1 MQYKKTGY
9 SNKEDWQADPMK
21 AFDAFIAS
29 EDYARTSARN
39 RNTRYLPLKA
49 GSIEV
54 YRAMFTNLHEWMKE
68 KQLHLFSINQAQL
81 RAFLEATDEQG
92 ARQIRSEIAY
102 RYVRMLE
109 RIYRHL
115 QIHPNAAS
123 ELVFDAV
130 KSRSKLGANE
140 EMVVLSID
148 ETARFIA
155 ALPPE
160 SVNYRGA
167 KPDAG
172 WKHRRDRALQMT
184 LLGAGLTVH
193 EAVHLQ
199 WSQYHLDEA
208 AENEGLPIQIRRGN
222 FTHTAFLQAFAVP
235 YLRAWD
241 TERRKMA
248 IPGPYAF
255 PSHFDD
261 KNSLFG
267 ERKPLDVVSV
277 YRQIANTFRRAGIER
292 IHVGGRNLRNTFAVR
307 MLEQGASREELQES
321 LGLALSRSVDRYVDV
336 TTKPRIP

>member
-1 MQYKKTGY
+1 MQLKQTGY
-9 SNKEDWQADPMK
+9 SNKADWLADPVK

-39 RNTRYLPLKA
+39 RNTRYAPLKP

-54 YRAMFTNLHEWMKE
+54 YRAMFATILEWLTSKR
-68 KQLHLFSINQAQL
+68 LHLFSIDRQQL
-81 RAFLEATDEQG
+81 RAFLEATDEDG
-92 ARQIRSEIAY
+92 ARKIRSEIAY

-123 ELVFDAV
+123 ELVIDTV
-130 KSRSKLGANE
+130 KSSAKLGENE
-140 EMVVLSID
+140 DMVVLSAD

-167 KPDAG
+167 KPGAG

-184 LLGAGLTVH
+184 LLGAGLTVY

-199 WSQYHLDEA
+199 WSQYNLEEITQHD
-208 AENEGLPIQIRRGN
+208 GLPIKLRRGN
-222 FTHTAFLQAFAVP
+222 FEHTTTLQAFAVP
-235 YLRAWD
+235 YLKAWED
-241 TERRKMA
+241 ERRNMA

-267 ERKPLDVVSV
+267 EKKPLDVVSV

-292 IHVGGRNLRNTFAVR
+292 IHVGGRNLRNTFAIR
-307 MLEQGASREELQES
+307 LLEQGVSRDELQQR
-321 LGLALSRSVDRYVDV
+321 LGLALPRSVDRYVDV
-336 TTKPRIP
+336 TAKLEK

>member
-1 MQYKKTGY
+1 MQHKKTAY
-9 SNKEDWQADPMK
+9 SNKADWLANPLK

-39 RNTRYLPLKA
+39 RNTRHIPLKP

-54 YRAMFTNLHEWMKE
+54 YRAMFANLQQWMNG
-68 KQLHLFSINQAQL
+68 KQLNIFSIDQSQL
-81 RAFLEATDEQG
+81 RIFLEATDDKGE
-92 ARQIRSEIAY
+92 RQIRSEIAY

-123 ELVFDAV
+123 QLVVDTV
-130 KSRSKLGANE
+130 NSRSKLGKNE
-140 EMVVLSID
+140 DMVVLSID

-160 SVNYRGA
+160 TVSYRGA

-199 WSQYHLDEA
+199 WSQYNLDAATEA
-208 AENEGLPIQIRRGN
+208 DGMQIQIRRGN
-222 FTHTAFLQAFAVP
+222 FEHTTLLQAFAVP
-235 YLRAWD
+235 YLRVWD
-241 TERRKMA
+241 AERRKMA
-248 IPGPYAF
+248 IHGPYAF

-307 MLEQGASREELQES
+307 LLEQGISREELQES

-336 TTKPRIP
+336 TSKPKMK